1 MKLNNLNKV
10 ITKSSKRL
18 GRGLGSGKG
27 KTGGRGQKG
36 QKARGKVPAGFSG
49 GGLPLFK
56 KLPLLRGWGNRKI
69 TAKPVVINL
78 GQIGSVM
85 KTGVVNIESLVENGL
100 VKKHDL
106 LDREIKVLGDGEFTS
121 KLIFQGLK
129 VSKQA
134 QQKIEQAGGQVE

>member
-10 ITKSSKRL
+10 MAKSNKRL

-27 KTGGRGQKG
+27 KTAGRGQKG

-56 KLPLLRGWGNRKI
+56 KIPLLRGWGNRKI

-78 GQIGSVM
+78 GQIGAVM
-85 KTGVVNIESLVENGL
+85 KTGEVNIESLVANGL
-100 VKKHDL
+100 VTQHDI
-106 LDREIKVLGDGEFTS
+106 LDREIKVLGDGEFSS
-121 KLIFQGLK
+121 KLTFKGLR